1 MSTRNTSEISPL
13 AVSLVP
19 SSPRFWETTP
29 LNDMSP
35 EQWEALCDRCG
46 KCCLEKLEE
55 EETGRIFYTNV
66 ACKLLDPDTGTCR
79 NYAHRS
85 RLVHDCIELTPAT
98 IAYPRWLPA
107 TCAYRLLRQGEP
119 LPDWHPLLSGDPD
132 SVHRAGHS
140 VAGRVIPPDQAG
152 PLTHHLIDW
161 IE

>member
-1 MSTRNTSEISPL
+1 
-13 AVSLVP
+13 
-19 SSPRFWETTP
+19 
-29 LNDMSP
+29 MSP
-35 EQWEALCDRCG
+35 EQW
-46 KCCLEKLEE
+46 EE

-119 LPDWHPLLSGDPD
+119 LPNWHPLLSGDPD